1 VEEYL
6 RTSYDPDCDYV
17 DGEVIGRNVG
27 ERDHSKIQ
35 RKLIVFFD
43 AKSRQ
48 WKLTVWPEQR
58 IQVSARRF
66 RVPDVCIVLGDE
78 PDDQIF
84 HQPPFICIEILS
96 KDDTLAALQEKIDDF
111 LNFGVRYVWVINPR
125 NKRAWVYTPGKIEEV
140 TDGVLRTE
148 NPALELPL
156 AELF

>member
-1 VEEYL
+1 MFVEEYL
-6 RTSYDPDCDYV
+6 RTSYHPDCEFV
-17 DGEVIGRNVG
+17 DGAIIERNLG
-27 ERDHSKIQ
+27 ERDHSRLQ
-35 RKLIVFFD
+35 CELITTLDARGWNVFP
-43 AKSRQ
+43 S
-48 WKLTVWPEQR
+48 QR
-58 IQVSARRF
+58 IQVSTRRF

-111 LNFGVRYVWVINPR
+111 LKFGVRYVWVINPR

-140 TDGVLRTE
+140 KDGVLRTE